1 MNTTPDTDRR
11 LAGVTLIDV
20 RTLGKLL
27 GISPRNV
34 WRLVAKAR
42 AGAGN
47 FPLPIKLG
55 TRTVRWRLADV
66 ERYLSALAGEDG
78 P

>member
-1 MNTTPDTDRR
+1 
-11 LAGVTLIDV
+11 LTLLDV
-20 RTLGKLL
+20 RAVGKLL
-27 GISPRNV
+27 GVSPRNV

-55 TRTVRWRLADV
+55 TRTIRWRLADI
-66 ERYLSALAGEDG
+66 ERFLAALAGEDRR
-78 P
+78 